1 MKQLGRLLSSLNGLA
16 IWFGTIVVFLLIVH
30 VTADVGL
37 RYLFNSPLPG
47 TILIVSVFYMIP
59 IVFLPLA
66 AVEEDD
72 GHITVELI
80 YDLLAERIRWILRLF
95 SLLLSMTVFGAL
107 ALRTFE
113 EAILKFDTGTFA
125 MEAGMRIPTWPAYFT
140 LPIGFG
146 LMLLVL
152 SYKLICEVTGK
163 TPALGVSRDGISGE
177 AEVAETLRRGGE

>member
-1 MKQLGRLLSSLNGLA
+1 MQKIGRFLSRLNGLA
-16 IWFGTIVVFLLIVH
+16 IWLGTIVVFLLIVH

-80 YDLLAERIRWILRLF
+80 YDLLAERIRWVLRLI
-95 SLLLSMTVFGAL
+95 SLLLSMAVFGAL
-107 ALRTFE
+107 ALRTFQ
-113 EAILKFDTGTFA
+113 EATLKLDTGTFA
-125 MEAGMRIPTWPAYFT
+125 MEAGMRIPTWPAYFV
-140 LPIGFG
+140 LPVGFG

-152 SYKLICEVTGK
+152 AYKLICQLTGHR
-163 TPALGVSRDGISGE
+163 PALGSSGGG
-177 AEVAETLRRGGE
+177 APSDAKVAEKLRRGGE